1 MAMPLHMSCFTH
13 FWNVPLSCITF
24 HRYSNCKKVK
34 INLKT
39 SYKIRLCIFR
49 LILKNMDNGL
59 RKSNNEARKLAN
71 ILKKSSITVIFKWWI
86 WAVTFRLTCTWLLF
100 RCGIFFTLIW
110 MGFGNGL
117 IWGVIK
123 NRWLTWNRIF
133 LSSFCF
139 NLSSRLSDVQPG
151 VKVYV
156 FIYSFDTL
164 RCLHKNPKFTSC
176 FKLIIHGII
185 YNLFVY
191 IFPITFHWGYM
202 WIRLCFLLSGAARR
216 LNK

>member
-1 MAMPLHMSCFTH
+1 MPLHMSCFTH

-100 RCGIFFTLIW
+100 RCGIFYFPNLIDVLFPSISSTA
-110 MGFGNGL
+110 GILKDHFGE
-117 IWGVIK
+117 IMDI
-123 NRWLTWNRIF
+123 
-133 LSSFCF
+133 
-139 NLSSRLSDVQPG
+139 
-151 VKVYV
+151 
-156 FIYSFDTL
+156 
-164 RCLHKNPKFTSC
+164 
-176 FKLIIHGII
+176 
-185 YNLFVY
+185 
-191 IFPITFHWGYM
+191 
-202 WIRLCFLLSGAARR
+202 LCMRSGR
-216 LNK
+216 KE